1 MPEGEWIPQ
10 INMLD
15 LIERLKAEELVISGR
30 LVDASNA
37 TLFGHLKSDEYLKII
52 YKPTAGERPLW
63 DFPDGSLAAREMAAY
78 IFSDLFHFDIVP
90 PTVLRDGPYGYGM
103 VQHWIDDAQ
112 PENLIE
118 IAQTENEDLRKMVL
132 FDALINNADRKYGH
146 ILIKKND
153 QILGCDHGI
162 TFHVEDKLRTVLWQF
177 SGDKLI
183 ASEIQ
188 TLEQVIRNDFDLFK
202 ELLTPEEIEATLNRA
217 EKLLQIGRLPLP
229 ASDRPSIPW
238 PPV

>member
-1 MPEGEWIPQ
+1 
-10 INMLD
+10 MLE
-15 LIERLKAEELVISGR
+15 LIERLKTEELVISGR
-30 LVDASNA
+30 LIDASNA
-37 TLFGHLKSDEYLKII
+37 TLFGHLKNDESVKVI

-78 IFSDLFHFDIVP
+78 IFSDLFQFNIVP

-103 VQHWIDDAQ
+103 VQLWIDDAQ

-118 IAQTENEDLRKMVL
+118 VAQTENEDLRKMAL
-132 FDALINNADRKYGH
+132 FDVLINNADRKYGH
-146 ILIKKND
+146 ILINKNN

-177 SGDKLI
+177 SGDKLM
-183 ASEIQ
+183 ASEIE
-188 TLEQVIRNDFDLFK
+188 TLELIISNDFDLFV

-217 EKLLQIGRLPLP
+217 KNLLQLGKLPLP